1 MSAWEENGAATT
13 CAGGPAFVHTSSATI
28 SRAIRAGCRR
38 AGTTDEANSKH
49 RGGRWRRAVMGAL
62 TPIVDDQRRTVDVE
76 GYLSPTIASPARS
89 TFCLQAMDSLKLGYM
104 FILRYRWVSLSLSLS
119 LSLSA
124 VLDQRVRHTMN
135 HSLPSLLII
144 SFPDTLFH
152 VKPGPCRYVIKPWY
166 PKNFFLLFYA
176 SVSRMISFLLSSYL
190 VFQSRVHVQS
200 IAIFF
205 FSYLTRVDR
214 WPLFSPVSGH

>member
-104 FILRYRWVSLSLSLS
+104 FILRYR
-119 LSLSA
+119 
-124 VLDQRVRHTMN
+124 
-135 HSLPSLLII
+135 
-144 SFPDTLFH
+144 
-152 VKPGPCRYVIKPWY
+152 
-166 PKNFFLLFYA
+166 
-176 SVSRMISFLLSSYL
+176 
-190 VFQSRVHVQS
+190 
-200 IAIFF
+200 
-205 FSYLTRVDR
+205 
-214 WPLFSPVSGH
+214 